1 METKHLLTATTS
13 SPQRCSQS
21 NDSERRTSPA
31 PVIDK
36 YERNRFLRPRIGSR
50 RIRNRLVQ
58 KYGIVNISLVNVPK
72 QHRKYFRYATDSCP
86 LTIMTMCVQFM
97 TGVVLQTLMAGV
109 IFAKLA
115 RPIKRAATI
124 LFSKHAVICQRDG
137 KLCLLFRVG
146 DMRKSSLAE
155 AHIRLQMI
163 KKCVTLENEVLPFHQ
178 FDMNV
183 GYDSGLDRVFVIWPI
198 TICHEIDESSPLY
211 DVSKKSLANSRFEII
226 AILEGVV
233 ESVGS
238 TTQARTS
245 YLPNE
250 ILFEKLVT
258 YQRDNGEYLIDF
270 EKFHNVFDVDMPECS
285 ARELDEM
292 RNEYDLTLHMQA
304 MFIMSWRDTRLIW
317 EPRDFGNITKIPF
330 DDHKVQRFWLPKV
343 TAKAILIFGNRHMF
357 GLRNSFVSGNNVTQ
371 TKGYDILNF
380 TLQRYYITTD
390 GMKPQTTEDLSYTLT
405 KNGEKLESA
414 ITMGSVIHY
423 QFFFHR
429 NVDLYVP
436 YILLPIYVGTL
447 LVLLAGAVDDLKK
460 SLTILVF
467 AIFFQFN
474 TLFRVSL
481 SLPPNYLK
489 TPFCMKYGIAIFVET
504 IVLLIYKIA
513 YTSLLQNFANEKEV
527 ITNFCTINRY
537 FKYFVFIQAIFC
549 TWLLFF

>member
-72 QHRKYFRYATDSCP
+72 QHRKYFRFFTLVYYTIALYHGDFEHIDNPNWKPCVSNGDTFFNLYIFSFTTQSTIGYGFRYATDSCP

-250 ILFEKLVT
+250 ILWGKRFEKLVT

-292 RNEYDLTLHMQA
+292 RSTSRSSGTGLLKKVSFED
-304 MFIMSWRDTRLIW
+304 I
-317 EPRDFGNITKIPF
+317 PRPVD
-330 DDHKVQRFWLPKV
+330 
-343 TAKAILIFGNRHMF
+343 
-357 GLRNSFVSGNNVTQ
+357 RNSIPT
-371 TKGYDILNF
+371 
-380 TLQRYYITTD
+380 
-390 GMKPQTTEDLSYTLT
+390 
-405 KNGEKLESA
+405 
-414 ITMGSVIHY
+414 
-423 QFFFHR
+423 
-429 NVDLYVP
+429 
-436 YILLPIYVGTL
+436 
-447 LVLLAGAVDDLKK
+447 
-460 SLTILVF
+460 
-467 AIFFQFN
+467 
-474 TLFRVSL
+474 VSL
-481 SLPPNYLK
+481 PN
-489 TPFCMKYGIAIFVET
+489 VNET
-504 IVLLIYKIA
+504 SNNREYNDRCIIID
-513 YTSLLQNFANEKEV
+513 SSDDEKEELNARV
-527 ITNFCTINRY
+527 RRRSCLVSDESDVALRKESFQVRRGPD
-537 FKYFVFIQAIFC
+537 
-549 TWLLFF
+549 LF